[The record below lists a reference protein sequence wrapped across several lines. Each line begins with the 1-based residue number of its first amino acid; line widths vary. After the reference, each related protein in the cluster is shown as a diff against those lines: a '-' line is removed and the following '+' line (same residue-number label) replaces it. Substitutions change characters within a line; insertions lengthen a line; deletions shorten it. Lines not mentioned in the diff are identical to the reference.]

1 MRCYCNSLITKTH
14 NWVRIHPFIA
24 AVSYE
29 AVAILKRKGKEKDN
43 MSEIT
48 LNIYGKG
55 NKKEPVKVLTAEGY
69 DLMLGTIEDFM
80 EIIDLDKIDDNK
92 ELAKMVV
99 KGYEQLKPLLKD
111 IFEDMTD
118 EDFRGVK
125 VPDLVLTILD
135 VGKAIGESLNILKT
149 GKNQ

>member
-1 MRCYCNSLITKTH
+1 
-14 NWVRIHPFIA
+14 
-24 AVSYE
+24 
-29 AVAILKRKGKEKDN
+29 
-43 MSEIT
+43 MSNIT
-48 LNIYGKG
+48 LNIYEKG
-55 NKKEPVKVLTAEGY
+55 NKKEPAKVLEAEGY

-80 EIIDLDKIDDNK
+80 EIIDIDKIDDSV

-99 KGYEQLKPLLKD
+99 KGYDQLKPLLKD

-125 VPDLVLTILD
+125 VPDLVLTIVE

>member
-1 MRCYCNSLITKTH
+1 
-14 NWVRIHPFIA
+14 
-24 AVSYE
+24 
-29 AVAILKRKGKEKDN
+29 

-55 NKKEPVKVLTAEGY
+55 NKKEPVKVLRAEGY

-80 EIIDLDKIDDNK
+80 EIIDLDKLDDNL

-99 KGYEQLKPLLKD
+99 KGYDQLKPLLKD

-118 EDFRGVK
+118 ADFRGVK
-125 VPDLVLTILD
+125 ISDLVLTIVD
-135 VGKAIGESLNILKT
+135 VGKAIGESLGILKT

>member
-1 MRCYCNSLITKTH
+1 
-14 NWVRIHPFIA
+14 
-24 AVSYE
+24 
-29 AVAILKRKGKEKDN
+29 
-43 MSEIT
+43 MSNIT
-48 LNIYGKG
+48 LNIYRKG
-55 NKKEPVKVLTAEGY
+55 NKKEPIKVLEAEGY

-80 EIIDLDKIDDNK
+80 EIIDLDKLDDNV

-99 KGYEQLKPLLKD
+99 KGYDQLKPLLKD

-125 VPDLVLTILD
+125 ISDLVLTIID
-135 VGKAIGESLNILKT
+135 VGRAIGESLNILKT

>member
-1 MRCYCNSLITKTH
+1 
-14 NWVRIHPFIA
+14 
-24 AVSYE
+24 
-29 AVAILKRKGKEKDN
+29 
-43 MSEIT
+43 MSNIT
-48 LNIYGKG
+48 LNIYEKG
-55 NKKEPVKVLTAEGY
+55 NKKEPVKVLEADGY

-80 EIIDLDKIDDNK
+80 EIIDLDKIDDNV

-111 IFEDMTD
+111 IFEDMSD

-125 VPDLVLTILD
+125 VPDLVLTIVE

>member
-1 MRCYCNSLITKTH
+1 
-14 NWVRIHPFIA
+14 
-24 AVSYE
+24 
-29 AVAILKRKGKEKDN
+29 
-43 MSEIT
+43 MSNIT
-48 LNIYGKG
+48 LNIYEKG
-55 NKKEPVKVLTAEGY
+55 NKKEPVKVLEAEGY

-80 EIIDLDKIDDNK
+80 EIIDIDKIDDSV

-99 KGYEQLKPLLKD
+99 KGYDQLKPLLKD

-125 VPDLVLTILD
+125 VPDLVLTIVE

>member
-1 MRCYCNSLITKTH
+1 
-14 NWVRIHPFIA
+14 
-24 AVSYE
+24 
-29 AVAILKRKGKEKDN
+29 

-48 LNIYGKG
+48 LNIYDKG
-55 NKKEPVKVLTAEGY
+55 NKKEPAKVLKAEGY

-80 EIIDLDKIDDNK
+80 GIIDLDKLDDNK

-99 KGYEQLKPLLKD
+99 KGYDQLKPLLKD
-111 IFEDMTD
+111 IFTDMTD

-125 VPDLVLTILD
+125 IADLVLTIVD
-135 VGKAIGESLNILKT
+135 VGKAVGESLGILKT

>member
-1 MRCYCNSLITKTH
+1 
-14 NWVRIHPFIA
+14 
-24 AVSYE
+24 
-29 AVAILKRKGKEKDN
+29 

-55 NKKEPVKVLTAEGY
+55 NKKEPVKVLRAEGY

-80 EIIDLDKIDDNK
+80 EIIDLDKLEDNK
-92 ELAKMVV
+92 ELVKMVV
-99 KGYEQLKPLLKD
+99 KGYDQLKPLLKD

-118 EDFRGVK
+118 ADFRGVK
-125 VPDLVLTILD
+125 ISDLVLTIVD
-135 VGKAIGESLNILKT
+135 VGKAIGESLGILKT

>member
-1 MRCYCNSLITKTH
+1 MRCYGNSLITKTH

-29 AVAILKRKGKEKDN
+29 AVAILKRKGKETDN
-43 MSEIT
+43 MANIT

-55 NKKEPVKVLTAEGY
+55 NKREPVKVLTADGY

-99 KGYEQLKPLLKD
+99 KGYDQLKPLLKD

>member
-1 MRCYCNSLITKTH
+1 
-14 NWVRIHPFIA
+14 
-24 AVSYE
+24 
-29 AVAILKRKGKEKDN
+29 
-43 MSEIT
+43 MSNIT
-48 LNIYGKG
+48 LNIYEKG
-55 NKKEPVKVLTAEGY
+55 NKKDPVKVLEADGY

-80 EIIDLDKIDDNK
+80 EIIDLDKIDDNV

-125 VPDLVLTILD
+125 VPDLVLTIVD